1 MKPCFRVLTLA
12 LAAAALALTG
22 ADAARVAIAQD
33 AVGAG
38 ELREE
43 FHQTYK
49 LSSEGRVSLRN
60 INGGARVSVWDR
72 DEVKVDAVKH
82 ARTRERLE
90 EARIDVEATGDSVS
104 VRTRYPSDEL
114 RWDSRDTRNNPASVE
129 YTLTVPRRA
138 RLDSIELINGGLD
151 VEGVAGLL
159 KATCVNGRLNA
170 RGVAGEARLS
180 TINGALTAEF
190 DRLQEG
196 KTITLSSVN
205 GTLDAVLPSD
215 ASAVLKAET
224 VHGSITNDLGLPVRR
239 GEYFGASLEGQLGA
253 GGAHVKLSNVNGVIR
268 VRRAADGRAQSGVTN
283 LLSNE
288 GRDAE
293 TREEVRRRVD
303 RQVAVETRRARTD
316 AAREGAR
323 ASREALDRVKEEA
336 RREADRS
343 ERDAGRERERVSLE
357 AGRGAREAQAAAQ
370 DAGLD
375 ERATQAR
382 RDSGYRL
389 SEVEYRSFQVGA
401 RPLVSLSTFD
411 GEITVEAW
419 DRQTVSVTA
428 TKRARDERAM
438 RGIVIAVAGNGSPRA
453 VSFGAEF
460 PRARRTPADVGASV
474 SLEVRVPRHAN
485 VTVKSG
491 DGRVRLAGVSGTL
504 DLRTADGAIEV
515 FDSRGTLTAVTGDG
529 RVRVTSFE
537 GDATAETR
545 DGRITLDGRFRQ
557 LSARTGSGSITLAL
571 AGGSSAEIETEAE
584 RVVTDGSAEALDAV
598 AVEVST
604 RRVRR
609 WRAGAGGAAAGRISL
624 RTGEG
629 EIYLLRST
637 GAQ

>member
-1 MKPCFRVLTLA
+1 MKPVRVLILA
-12 LAAAALALTG
+12 LAAGASALTG
-22 ADAARVAIAQD
+22 ADAARVAASAQGRI
-33 AVGAG
+33 GAE

-49 LSSEGRVSLRN
+49 LAAEGRVSLRN
-60 INGGARVSVWDR
+60 ISGGARVVVWDR
-72 DEVKVDAVKH
+72 DEVRVDAIKH

-90 EARIDVEATGDSVS
+90 EATIDVEATGDSVS
-104 VRTRYPSDEL
+104 VRTRYPTDEL

-138 RLDSIELINGGLD
+138 RVDSVELINGGLD

-159 KATCVNGRLNA
+159 KATCVNGRLTA
-170 RGVAGEARLS
+170 RAVAGEARLS
-180 TINGALTAEF
+180 TINGALSAEF
-190 DRLQEG
+190 DRLEEG

-215 ASAVLKAET
+215 ASAVLKVET
-224 VHGSITNDLGLPVRR
+224 VHGSITNDLGLPVKR
-239 GEYFGASLEGQLGA
+239 GEYVGASLEGRLGA
-253 GGAHVKLSNVNGVIR
+253 GGAHLKLSNVNGVIR
-268 VRRAADGRAQSGVTN
+268 VRRAADGRAQSPVTN

-293 TREEVRRRVD
+293 TRDEVRRRVE
-303 RQVAVETRRARTD
+303 RQVETATRRARPD
-316 AAREGAR
+316 AGREGAR
-323 ASREALDRVKEEA
+323 ASREALDRSKEAARREAEAERAARGAERERISLEAERAAREAQGAVRDAGRNERAEEA
-336 RREADRS
+336 RRGSDY
-343 ERDAGRERERVSLE
+343 
-357 AGRGAREAQAAAQ
+357 Q
-370 DAGLD
+370 
-375 ERATQAR
+375 
-382 RDSGYRL
+382 L

-419 DRQTVSVTA
+419 DKPTVSITA
-428 TKRARDERAM
+428 TRRARDESAM
-438 RGIVIAVAGNGSPRA
+438 RGIVLAVAGNGSPHA

-460 PRARRTPADVGASV
+460 PRARRGAGDIGASV
-474 SLEVRVPRHAN
+474 SLEVRVPRSAN

-529 RVRVTSFE
+529 RVRVASFE

-545 DGRITLDGRFRQ
+545 DGRITLDGSFRQ
-557 LSARTGSGSITLAL
+557 LAARTGSGSITLAL
-571 AGGSSAEIETEAE
+571 APGSSAEIETEAE
-584 RVVTDGSAEALDAV
+584 RVVTDGSAATLDGG

-609 WRAGAGGAAAGRISL
+609 WRVGAGVAAGRISL

-637 GAQ
+637 GAR